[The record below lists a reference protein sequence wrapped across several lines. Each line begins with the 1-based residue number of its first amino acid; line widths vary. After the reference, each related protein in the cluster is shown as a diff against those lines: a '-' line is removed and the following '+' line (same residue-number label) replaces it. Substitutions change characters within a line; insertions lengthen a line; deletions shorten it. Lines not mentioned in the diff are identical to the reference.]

1 MPPAGAATKEGT
13 MGSERVTFKT
23 ADGVPLKGDS
33 VRAGSSSSPGVVMA
47 QGLSLPK
54 EHYIKDTA
62 CRFQEAGISALVYDH
77 RGYGSSGGHPATR
90 PTRSSRPRTSTT
102 RSARL

>member
-1 MPPAGAATKEGT
+1 

-23 ADGVPLKGDS
+23 VDGVALKGDFF
-33 VRAGSSSSPGVVMA
+33 RAGSSSSPGVVMP

-54 EHYIKDTA
+54 EHYIEDTA
-62 CRFQEAGISALVYDH
+62 RRFQDAGISALVYDH

-102 RSARL
+102 QSARL